1 MTTFHAW
8 AAKGP
13 KQDLVPYEF
22 TPGSLA
28 PEEVEVAVEHCGLCH
43 SDLSVLNNDW
53 GRSQYPFVPGHEVI
67 GRVVAVGEQAKGA
80 KIGDHVG
87 VGWTAGSCM
96 HCALCLSG
104 NQHLCRSAQR
114 TIIGH
119 AGGFA
124 DRVRAHW
131 AWTIPLPEALDA
143 TTAGPLLCGGI
154 TVFNPFVLHSISP
167 VARVGVV
174 GIGGLGH
181 LALKFA
187 NAWGCEVTAFTSSES
202 KHDEAIAMGAHH
214 VASSRDLK
222 SIKALAGSLDFLLI
236 TANVPLEWGALI
248 ATLKPKGRMHIV
260 GVVLEAIPL
269 HAHDLIGGERAIS
282 GSPTG
287 SPADIATMLDFAAR
301 HKIAPKVERFPM
313 SSVNEAVR
321 KLDAGKARY
330 RIILDPDFK

>member
-1 MTTFHAW
+1 MASFHSW
-8 AAKGP
+8 AAHGP
-13 KQDLVPYEF
+13 KQKLVPYEF
-22 TPGSLA
+22 DPG
-28 PEEVEVAVEHCGLCH
+28 PIGVEEVEVAVEHCGLCH
-43 SDLSVLNNDW
+43 SDLSLLNNDW
-53 GRSQYPFVPGHEVI
+53 GRSQYPLVPGHEVI
-67 GRVVAVGEQAKGA
+67 GRVVAVGEQAKGV

-87 VGWTAGSCM
+87 IGWTAGSCM

-131 AWTIPLPEALDA
+131 AWTIPLPSTLDA

-154 TVFNPFVLHSISP
+154 TVFNPFVLHSVSP
-167 VARVGVV
+167 TARVGVV

-202 KHDEAIAMGAHH
+202 KSDEAKAMGAHY
-214 VASSRDLK
+214 VASSRDVN
-222 SIKALAGSLDFLLI
+222 SIQAQALSLDFLLV
-236 TANVPLEWGALI
+236 TANVPLEWGALLG
-248 ATLKPKGRMHIV
+248 TLKPKGQMHFV
-260 GVVLEAIPL
+260 GVVLEQIPL
-269 HAHDLIGGERAIS
+269 QARDLISGERKLS

-287 SPADIATMLDFAAR
+287 SPVAIARMLDFAAR
-301 HKIAPKVERFPM
+301 HHIAPTVERFPM
-313 SSVNEAVR
+313 SQVNEAVAH
-321 KLDAGKARY
+321 LDGGKARY
-330 RIILDPDFK
+330 RIILDVDFK

>member
-1 MTTFHAW
+1 MAIIHSW
-8 AAKGP
+8 AAHGP
-13 KQDLVPYEF
+13 KQKLVPYEF
-22 TPGSLA
+22 DPGPIGA
-28 PEEVEVAVEHCGLCH
+28 EEVEVAVEHCGLCH
-43 SDLSVLNNDW
+43 SDLSLLNNDW
-53 GRSQYPFVPGHEVI
+53 GRSHYPMVPGHEVI

-87 VGWTAGSCM
+87 IGWTAGSCM

-131 AWTIPLPEALDA
+131 AFTIPLPSTLDT

-154 TVFNPFVLHSISP
+154 TVFNPFVLNSISP
-167 VARVGVV
+167 TARVGVV

-202 KHDEAIAMGAHH
+202 KYDEAKAMGAHH
-214 VASSRDLK
+214 VASSRDAK
-222 SIKALAGSLDFLLI
+222 SIKAQALSLDFLLV
-236 TANVPLEWGALI
+236 TANVPLEWGTLLG
-248 ATLKPKGRMHIV
+248 TLKPKGQMHFV
-260 GVVLEAIPL
+260 GVVLEEIPVQ
-269 HAHDLIGGERAIS
+269 ARDLISGERKVS

-287 SPADIATMLDFAAR
+287 SPVAIAKMLDFAAR
-301 HKIAPKVERFPM
+301 HKIAPTVERFPM
-313 SSVNEAVR
+313 SQVNEAVAR
-321 KLDAGKARY
+321 LEGGKARY
-330 RIILDPDFK
+330 RIILDADFK

>member
-1 MTTFHAW
+1 MAKIHSW
-8 AAKGP
+8 AAQGA
-13 KQDLVPYEF
+13 KQKLAPYEF
-22 TPGSLA
+22 DPGPIG

-43 SDLSVLNNDW
+43 SDLSLLNNDW
-53 GRSQYPFVPGHEVI
+53 GRSQYPLVPGHEVI
-67 GRVVAVGEQAKGA
+67 GRVVAAGKQAKGV
-80 KIGDHVG
+80 KVGDHVG

-96 HCALCLSG
+96 HCTFCLSG

-131 AWTIPLPEALDA
+131 AWTIPLPPGLD
-143 TTAGPLLCGGI
+143 TSTAGPLLCGGI

-167 VARVGVV
+167 TARVGVI

-202 KHDEAIAMGAHH
+202 KFDEAKAMGAHH
-214 VASSRDLK
+214 VASSRDVK
-222 SIKALAGSLDFLLI
+222 SIKALALSLDFLLV

-248 ATLKPKGRMHIV
+248 ATLKPKGRMHFV
-260 GVVLEAIPL
+260 GVVLEPIPL
-269 HAHDLIGGERAIS
+269 HAHDLIGGEREIS

-287 SPADIATMLDFAAR
+287 SPVAIARMLDFAVR
-301 HKIAPKVERFPM
+301 HKIAPTVERFPM
-313 SSVNEAVR
+313 SQINEAVAR
-321 KLDAGKARY
+321 LEDGKARY
-330 RIILDPDFK
+330 RIILDADFK